1 MGLSMS
7 HLVLVLVVV
16 LVIFGAGRLPK
27 MMGDLAKGIR
37 AFRDGMKEGG
47 KETEDTPA
55 LPHHT
60 SSPRASSDSNSPSS
74 GADK

>member
-7 HLVLVLVVV
+7 HLVLVLIVV

-37 AFRDGMKEGG
+37 AFRDGMKEEG
-47 KETEDTPA
+47 KATEDTAA

-60 SSPRASSDSNSPSS
+60 PSLRASSDSTPPS
-74 GADK
+74 GVDK